1 MKKEFAHNDE
11 IMNFESISVA
21 NIQYEPDISTVFYGD
36 EIANFVNSP
45 VSQVDPDD
53 YLCESSVFSRTIHT
67 E

>member
-36 EIANFVNSP
+36 EIANFGFK
-45 VSQVDPDD
+45 
-53 YLCESSVFSRTIHT
+53 YFIRMKI
-67 E
+67 